1 MKSVCNIIHRMRNSI
16 EFTRSARTKQEQ
28 TDAAF
33 FWHHCNS
40 CWHRWNEVQTT
51 ISQFLTIRSLKWSTN
66 NYLSVSYTSFCMN
79 DKKYNKNNINNGN
92 LQTKTGQIFKHHW
105 IQWCPI
111 YNTVKEL
118 LLDTLVGI
126 DASTSIWRQ
135 NNRLKNGVLAD
146 CIFWGRV
153 LQSVLLYTGRVTHIY
168 SV

>member
-1 MKSVCNIIHRMRNSI
+1 MIYRGYSPHRTTIKMLKLQSDLHSRTPPSTWVKQRKLTAIYWLRTVHGLSWCKNNWIMKSVCYIIHRMRNSI

-79 DKKYNKNNINNGN
+79 DKKWQYKQWEPTDEDGTNI
-92 LQTKTGQIFKHHW
+92 QAS
-105 IQWCPI
+105 
-111 YNTVKEL
+111 
-118 LLDTLVGI
+118 LDTMMSNVYY
-126 DASTSIWRQ
+126 
-135 NNRLKNGVLAD
+135 
-146 CIFWGRV
+146 C
-153 LQSVLLYTGRVTHIY
+153 
-168 SV
+168 